1 MGGGRQM
8 LVSNVTGT
16 VEDPLDTWAGHSS
29 DGRNLIEDWKQLKA
43 RQGVS
48 HAVVQNNGQL
58 GKLDTENLDYVLGI
72 FANGH
77 LMYDHERNHSDAGMP
92 SLTNMTLKALEVLGN
107 SDKGY
112 LLVVEAG
119 MIDQAHHRGT
129 ARKALNEV
137 VALDEAVQAVQAHL
151 KARYVQK
158 SLICSVHCAHYL
170 LLQRSAGRDVA
181 DCHR

>member
-16 VEDPLDTWAGHSS
+16 ASDPLDMWAGQAA
-29 DGRNLIEDWKQLKA
+29 DGRNLIRDWAMLKTA
-43 RQGVS
+43 KGQS

-58 GKLDTENLDYVLGI
+58 RNLDTQNVDYVMGI

-77 LMYDHERNHSDAGMP
+77 LKYDHERDVSDAGMP
-92 SLTNMTLKALEVLGN
+92 SLTNMTIKALEVLGN

-119 MIDQAHHRGT
+119 MIDQAHHRGQ
-129 ARKALNEV
+129 ARKALSEV
-137 VALDEAVQAVQAHL
+137 LALNEAVQAVQAHL
-151 KARYVQK
+151 KAK
-158 SLICSVHCAHYL
+158 
-170 LLQRSAGRDVA
+170 
-181 DCHR
+181 